1 MTNLANHCD
10 RGKADTRQVQS
21 EMCMIVGW
29 RRIPGAW
36 KDVHAVV
43 CNGAILI
50 REETGYRVMH
60 SEGVTSE
67 CVERGRLS

>member
-1 MTNLANHCD
+1 MTNLANHCARD
-10 RGKADTRQVQS
+10 KAATGQAETQ
-21 EMCMIVGW
+21 MCMIVGW

-50 REETGYRVMH
+50 REETGFRVMH
-60 SEGVTSE
+60 SEGVSSE